1 MRETLSLPSIRRY
14 PQIHFDPLLHRLTQ
28 LLVAKP
34 GTEKLI
40 CTLFVQILRPNQR
53 ALCIVRSFPFF
64 PDSQAVANWVA
75 AGQGDHEA
83 HSMMTMHATSSTTSY
98 HSNS

>member
-1 MRETLSLPSIRRY
+1 MCCHALSLAWTKA
-14 PQIHFDPLLHRLTQ
+14 DLH
-28 LLVAKP
+28 P
-34 GTEKLI
+34 I
-40 CTLFVQILRPNQR
+40 DVQILRPNQR

-64 PDSQAVANWVA
+64 PDSQALANWVA